1 MAWVLRACHRI
12 RASRGPFAAER
23 LPVMRAAILP
33 AQGQAIC
40 VTVIVLALIAA
51 ATARK
56 AAAVRS
62 SAQMQRTVIS
72 GWLRLSSAATG
83 ARCRT

>member
-1 MAWVLRACHRI
+1 
-12 RASRGPFAAER
+12 
-23 LPVMRAAILP
+23 MRAAILP

-72 GWLRLSSAATG
+72 GWLRLSSAAT
-83 ARCRT
+83 APSDCVTFREKPFTCVIA